1 MFPLN
6 IKPYPQTVYPQ
17 TVLNN
22 DKPYQQPALNLAPS
36 RAKQW
41 LSCPLSAVLTQ
52 ELNKSSTVG
61 GAFIETDSLN
71 EQYADF
77 IQQGVLAHKFAEQLF
92 KHIFFGAEFVPMNL
106 SDEIINAVNEYVL
119 LIQNVVCGSYEQI
132 IYLGAEQDVD
142 IDLSANAKKAGVICS
157 GKYDATAIT
166 TSAIH
171 VFDLKYG
178 ANDEVDATNNAQFML
193 YAVGLYQAYEHMFTD
208 TISIVLHVYSP
219 RQEQSYSTYQLSS
232 EQLMSWF
239 NNTVIP
245 CVDEIAKLDINR
257 VMSNPSVEICKG
269 THCSGYLSGRC
280 NRCKQWA
287 FNQMGAGSSGVLPNE
302 KELREEVHLRDFING
317 FIENSKNSTINEL
330 ENGRVIEGLYCEK
343 KMVRGMPKD
352 KAGKQ
357 AVIARLESVPELA
370 NIDCFDKSP
379 KPIHYFEQV
388 LGKEKTAEIL
398 GDVVELNERKKLK
411 LTK

>member
-1 MFPLN
+1 MFMLN
-6 IKPYPQTVYPQ
+6 IKPV
-17 TVLNN
+17 
-22 DKPYQQPALNLAPS
+22 LNLAPS
-36 RAKQW
+36 RAEQW

-52 ELNKSSTVG
+52 ELNKSSSVG
-61 GAFIETDSLN
+61 SAFIETDSLN

-77 IQQGVLAHKFAEQLF
+77 IQQGILAHKYAEQLF
-92 KHIFFGAEFVPMNL
+92 NHVYFGAPLEPMNL
-106 SDEIINAVNEYVL
+106 PDEIIQAANKYNL
-119 LIQNVVCGSYEQI
+119 MIQNVVYESREKI

-142 IDLSANAKKAGVICS
+142 IKLSEKAKTAGVICR
-157 GKYDATAIT
+157 GKYDAAVIT
-166 TSAIH
+166 TSTIH

-178 ANDEVDATNNAQFML
+178 ANDEVGAMNNAQLML
-193 YAVGLYQAYEHMFTD
+193 YAVGMYQQYEHMFID
-208 TISIVLHVYSP
+208 TIVLHVYSP
-219 RQEQSYSTYQLSS
+219 RQEQVYSTYELSS
-232 EQLMSWF
+232 EQLMTWF

-287 FNQMGAGSSGVLPNE
+287 FNQMGAGSSGVLPSD

-330 ENGRVIEGLYCEK
+330 ENGRVIGGLYCEK

-352 KAGKQ
+352 KTGKQ
-357 AVIARLESVPELA
+357 AVIARLESIPEFE
-370 NIDCFDKSP
+370 NIECFDKSP
-379 KPIHYFEQV
+379 KPIYYIEQV
-388 LGKEKTAEIL
+388 LGKEETAKLL
-398 GDVVELNERKKLK
+398 GDLVELKERKKLK

>member
-6 IKPYPQTVYPQ
+6 IQPCQQP
-17 TVLNN
+17 VLNN
-22 DKPYQQPALNLAPS
+22 VKPYQQPVLNIAPS

-52 ELNKSSTVG
+52 KLNNSSTVG

-77 IQQGVLAHKFAEQLF
+77 IQQGVLVHKYAEQLF
-92 KHIFFGAEFVPMNL
+92 NHVYFGTPLDPMNL
-106 SDEIINAVNEYVL
+106 PDEIIQAANKYNL
-119 LIQNVVCGSYEQI
+119 MIQDVVYKSREKI
-132 IYLGAEQDVD
+132 IYLGAEKDVD
-142 IDLSANAKKAGVICS
+142 IELSENAKKAGVICS
-157 GKYDATAIT
+157 GKYDAAVIT
-166 TSAIH
+166 TSSIH
-171 VFDLKYG
+171 IFDLKYG
-178 ANDEVDATNNAQFML
+178 VNDEVGAVNNAQLML
-193 YAVGLYQAYEHMFTD
+193 YAIGMYQQYEHMFTD
-208 TISIVLHVYSP
+208 TINIVLHVYSP
-219 RQEQSYSTYQLSS
+219 RQEQAYSVYQLSS

-257 VMSNPSVEICKG
+257 VMSNPSVETCKG
-269 THCSGYLSGRC
+269 THCNGYALGRC

-287 FNQMGAGSSGVLPNE
+287 FNQMGASSSGVIPTE
-302 KELREEVHLRDFING
+302 KELKEEVRLRDFING

-330 ENGRVIEGLYCEK
+330 EKGRVIDGLYCEK
-343 KMVRGMPKD
+343 KIVRGMPKD

-357 AVIARLESVPELA
+357 AVISRLENIPELA
-370 NIDCFDKSP
+370 NIEYFDKSP
-379 KPIHYFEQV
+379 KPIYYIEQV
-388 LGKEKTAEIL
+388 LGKEETAKLL
-398 GDVVELNERKKLK
+398 GDLVELKERKKLK